1 MNLFHVYSIFIINN
15 GINIMFTKEELKK
28 AVQNIVNLSNEDPEE
43 IYVTKWNIEN
53 KLKEKDPS
61 YTKKT
66 LAKFISDLHFG
77 KFIFVH
83 NGSSLPFSIYEGF
96 MFVATEIES
105 NNLSYFIDFL
115 SKIDYDLN
123 ILYKYDYLKLL
134 ESPSYDFDYFLIDGV
149 MMVLN
154 STKI

>member
-1 MNLFHVYSIFIINN
+1 MNILYFSYK
-15 GINIMFTKEELKK
+15 NIENKMITKEELKK

-83 NGSSLPFSIYEGF
+83 NGSSLPFSIYKGY
-96 MFVATEIES
+96 MFVATEMES
-105 NNLSYFIDFL
+105 NDLSYFIDFL

-123 ILYKYDYLKLL
+123 RLSKYDYLKLL

-154 STKI
+154 PIKN

>member
-1 MNLFHVYSIFIINN
+1 MIK
-15 GINIMFTKEELKK
+15 KEELKK

-66 LAKFISDLHFG
+66 LAKFISDFHFG

-83 NGSSLPFSIYEGF
+83 NGSSLPFSIYEGY
-96 MFVATEIES
+96 MFVATETES
-105 NNLSYFIDFL
+105 NDLSYFIDFL

-123 ILYKYDYLKLL
+123 ILSKYDYLKLL

-149 MMVLN
+149 LMISDKL
-154 STKI
+154 KL

>member
-1 MNLFHVYSIFIINN
+1 MIE
-15 GINIMFTKEELKK
+15 KEELKK

-83 NGSSLPFSIYEGF
+83 NGSSLPFSIYEGY
-96 MFVATEIES
+96 MFVATETES
-105 NNLSYFIDFL
+105 NDLSYFIDFL

-123 ILYKYDYLKLL
+123 ILSKYDYLKLL
-134 ESPSYDFDYFLIDGV
+134 ESSSYDFDYFLIDGV

-154 STKI
+154 SY

>member
-1 MNLFHVYSIFIINN
+1 MIK
-15 GINIMFTKEELKK
+15 KEELKK

-43 IYVTKWNIEN
+43 IYVTKWTIEN

-77 KFIFVH
+77 NFIFVH
-83 NGSSLPFSIYEGF
+83 NGSSLPFSIYEGY
-96 MFVATEIES
+96 MFVATEAES
-105 NNLSYFIDFL
+105 NDLSYFIDFL

-123 ILYKYDYLKLL
+123 ILSKYDYLKLL
-134 ESPSYDFDYFLIDGV
+134 ESSSYDFDYFLIDGV

>member
-1 MNLFHVYSIFIINN
+1 MIK
-15 GINIMFTKEELKK
+15 KEELKK

-83 NGSSLPFSIYEGF
+83 NGSSLPFSIYEGY
-96 MFVATEIES
+96 MFVATETES
-105 NNLSYFIDFL
+105 NDLSYFIDFL

-123 ILYKYDYLKLL
+123 ILSKYDYLKLL
-134 ESPSYDFDYFLIDGV
+134 ESHSYDFDYFLIDGV